1 MKQEGVEM
9 KRLVLAAIVGAAV
22 VLAPS
27 ALAAP
32 LQALKAPSCN
42 LLSQSKIASVL
53 GIPISSTTIYNV
65 VPNEL
70 TCYYATKKNPDAVV
84 VTFQTQDGYSAYLT
98 AKAQAKP
105 FVKTVKGI
113 GGGAFYDSS
122 ADFATEPVFNVLYG
136 NVCMTI
142 DAFAPLKRVET
153 LAKTMTGAF

>member
-1 MKQEGVEM
+1 M
-9 KRLVLAAIVGAAV
+9 KRLVLAATIGAAAL
-22 VLAPS
+22 LAPS

-32 LQALKAPSCN
+32 VSAPSCN
-42 LLSQSKIASVL
+42 LLSTAKIGSVL
-53 GIPISSTTIYNV
+53 DLPLTSSTVYNV

-113 GGGAFYDSS
+113 GGGAFYDSA
-122 ADFATEPVFNVLYG
+122 ADFATEPMFNVLYG

-142 DAFAPLKRVET
+142 DAFAKLTRVEA
-153 LAKTMTGAF
+153 LAKTMTSAL

>member
-1 MKQEGVEM
+1 M
-9 KRLVLAAIVGAAV
+9 KRVVLAAIVGVAV
-22 VLAPS
+22 VLVPS
-27 ALAAP
+27 ALATP
-32 LQALKAPSCN
+32 LRALSSPSCN
-42 LLSQSKIASVL
+42 LLSQSKIGSVL
-53 GIPISSTTIYNV
+53 DLPIRSTTIYNV
-65 VPNEL
+65 VPNQL

-113 GGGAFYDSS
+113 GAGAFYDSS
-122 ADFATEPVFNVLYG
+122 ADFTTEPMFNVLYG

-153 LAKTMTGAF
+153 LAKTITGAF